1 MKLPVLW
8 IVSALAA
15 GILLAGPGPAMPSMR
30 PMVWLAL
37 AVAALSIPLN
47 HVSVLLGAGRLDT
60 SEALRYRG
68 RLREDPIQIPGG
80 LRCDVDLEEAEV
92 GGEPIGV
99 SGGLRLNYFHSETAG
114 TEQEPELL
122 PILRAGDRV

>member
-37 AVAALSIPLN
+37 AVAALLVSLGLLLRRSTPMALGLGLLSWVFLGALAARVEQVGIPAN
-47 HVSVLLGAGRLDT
+47 HVSVLLGAGGLDT
-60 SEALRYRG
+60 SEALRDRG
-68 RLREDPIQIPGG
+68 RLREPI
-80 LRCDVDLEEAEV
+80 
-92 GGEPIGV
+92 
-99 SGGLRLNYFHSETAG
+99 S
-114 TEQEPELL
+114 
-122 PILRAGDRV
+122 RARIYI